1 MDILDF
7 LNGNGIIVGEENFP
21 KKDKKKYIWD
31 TESQISLIIEV
42 QRILRGKKI
51 NMIPRIES
59 SIGREMESFIVQA
72 KRISRM
78 IKYFEEKYNKSDFDL
93 FIVEEGNKI
102 LNRAN
107 KSLNALNE
115 DEYLKIIM
123 RSMNNYDICLGRV
136 DEGNLKKE
144 GLAIKIRTTRY
155 ISYNMIEQDCYNYIK
170 RLKKRGYKEDINKL
184 VNNYNMFKFVK
195 LIDINDGYDIFNAYC
210 SKGGA
215 IKYIKSITEKEN
227 IKYFAFGD
235 GFNDLEMFDE
245 VDYSIAM
252 GNSCD
257 PLKARATYITDS
269 VHLNGIYKALRKLN
283 LIKGE

>member
-21 KKDKKKYIWD
+21 RGDKKKYIWD
-31 TESQISLIIEV
+31 TENQISLIIEV
-42 QRILRGKKI
+42 QKILRGKKI

-72 KRISRM
+72 KRVLRM
-78 IKYFEEKYNKSDFDL
+78 IRYFEEKYDKSDFDL
-93 FIVEEGNKI
+93 FIIEEGNKI

-115 DEYLKIIM
+115 DEYLKIII

-144 GLAIKIRTTRY
+144 GLSIKIRTTRY
-155 ISYNMIEQDCYNYIK
+155 ISYNMVEQDCYNYIK

-184 VNNYNMFKFVK
+184 
-195 LIDINDGYDIFNAYC
+195 INDFVYKSNLNRDSIDYIRILSNYPIESIKILLKLKEDRERFSDEGWVKQIH
-210 SKGGA
+210 GA
-215 IKYIKSITEKEN
+215 QN
-227 IKYFAFGD
+227 ID
-235 GFNDLEMFDE
+235 GIEL
-245 VDYSIAM
+245 
-252 GNSCD
+252 
-257 PLKARATYITDS
+257 L
-269 VHLNGIYKALRKLN
+269 
-283 LIKGE
+283 

>member
-184 VNNYNMFKFVK
+184 
-195 LIDINDGYDIFNAYC
+195 INDFVYKSNLNRDSIDYIRILSNYPIE
-210 SKGGA
+210 S
-215 IKYIKSITEKEN
+215 IKVLLKLKEDRERFSDEGWVNQIHVAQN
-227 IKYFAFGD
+227 ID
-235 GFNDLEMFDE
+235 GIEL
-245 VDYSIAM
+245 
-252 GNSCD
+252 
-257 PLKARATYITDS
+257 L
-269 VHLNGIYKALRKLN
+269 
-283 LIKGE
+283 